1 MDILRRRNREEE
13 GIPGA
18 SGLIED
24 LLLVVG
30 DISPIKEVVSS
41 EAVVLEGRGRVA
53 SSELG

>member
-1 MDILRRRNREEE
+1 MDILGRGDIKEE

-24 LLLVVG
+24 LLLVIG